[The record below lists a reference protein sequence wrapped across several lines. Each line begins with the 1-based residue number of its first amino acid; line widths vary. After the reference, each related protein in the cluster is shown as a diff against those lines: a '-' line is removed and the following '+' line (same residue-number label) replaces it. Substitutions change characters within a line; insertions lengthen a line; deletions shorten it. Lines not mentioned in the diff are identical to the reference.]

1 MEANA
6 ARRLWQAAECLHA
19 VTYFHPA
26 ALAALADAGAKGF
39 WMGYFAARM
48 APLGPVGPS
57 TATAVCCN
65 FSPARAARALP
76 DAWTFVSPTDAL
88 AARATGAAA
97 ALRGCGISDGAAATA
112 VDVLGPVVS
121 GFDPSGRPLGG
132 ANLDVALPSDP
143 VGRLW
148 QLCTTLREH
157 RGDGHV
163 ALIVGSGLDG
173 CEVDVLATAVAG
185 IDPAVLRDSRAWTG
199 QEWDAAIRRLA
210 IQGLVDVGGGRT
222 DLGVALYAGLEA
234 RTDDL
239 AERSYRG
246 TDIEVLRELL
256 WPLARSVMA
265 AGVLPFPNPI
275 GLPGGPGVGQAGDF

>member
-1 MEANA
+1 MELNA

-19 VTYFHPA
+19 VTYFHPT

-48 APLGPVGPS
+48 APLGPIGPS

-76 DAWTFVSPTDAL
+76 DAWTFVSPTEAL
-88 AARATGAAA
+88 AARAAGGAA
-97 ALRGCGISDGAAATA
+97 ALRGCGISDEAAATS

-121 GFDPSGRPLGG
+121 ALDPSGRPLGG

-143 VGRLW
+143 VARLW

-185 IDPAVLRDSRAWTG
+185 IDPAVLRDTRAWTWD
-199 QEWDAAIRRLA
+199 EWDAAVGRLA
-210 IQGLVDVGGGRT
+210 VRGLVGDDGGRT
-222 DLGVALYAGLEA
+222 DLGVELHAEIET
-234 RTDDL
+234 RTDAL

-246 TDIEVLRELL
+246 ADIEALREVL
-256 WPLARSVMA
+256 WPLAQSVMA

-275 GLPGGPGVGQAGDF
+275 GLPDGPSVGPAGDL